1 MTELFS
7 RNTTRAVK
15 IVEEWAT
22 WLPVRGWGREEWG
35 IGN

>member
-1 MTELFS
+1 MIELFS
-7 RNTTRAVK
+7 RIATQAAK

-22 WLPVRGWGREEWG
+22 WRPVRGWGREEWG